1 VQSDSKLYF
10 LIFWF
15 KWFESIETEW
25 FWNLI
30 VFWIK
35 LINKEKYFSKFINN
49 IADLINE
56 IASSIDETAF
66 FVMKTTLLLNK

>member
-1 VQSDSKLYF
+1 MQSDSKLYF

>member
-1 VQSDSKLYF
+1 MQSDSKLYF

-35 LINKEKYFSKFINN
+35 LVNKEKYFSKFINN